1 MARGQTYY
9 VLFAILYGLGL
20 RVSEACR
27 LRVDDIDWVRKL
39 LTIRESKFYK
49 SRLVPFGPKLEV
61 LLKEHL
67 RMKAQRFGRLRPET
81 PLFLGRSGR
90 AIHPCT
96 VSQTFHH
103 LIPQLQLE
111 IPPGVS
117 PPRLH
122 DLRHAC
128 ATNALT
134 RWYREGLDPQS
145 RLLALATFLGHV
157 DINSTAVYLTATPTL
172 LDEARRRFETFAA
185 PTLQEGLRP

>member
-1 MARGQTYY
+1 VG
-9 VLFAILYGLGL
+9 
-20 RVSEACR
+20 EACR
-27 LRVDDIDWVRKL
+27 LRVEDIDWTRRL
-39 LTIRESKFYK
+39 LTIRETKFYK
-49 SRLVPFGPKLEV
+49 SRLVPFGPKLEA
-61 LLKEHL
+61 LLKEYLHT
-67 RMKAQRFGRLRPET
+67 KAQRFDHLLPEM
-81 PLFLGRSGR
+81 PLFLGRGGR

-103 LIPQLQLE
+103 LMPQLQLE

-172 LDEARRRFETFAA
+172 LNEACRRFESFAA
-185 PTLQEGLRP
+185 PILQEGLRP